1 MRSAVRSH
9 FVTFNSPLE
18 GVLPFMYTDSAP
30 SDANPSGNVT
40 TAMGYLLPT
49 PESATE
55 LPWRLPGG
63 ALADAATVM
72 AAWQT
77 VHDGPFNSSSGA
89 GPLTSIRL
97 DAAGIQ
103 AATDKAIDSSEAI
116 LRSQFP
122 TYDRLNAY
130 AQLALWSMRWALG
143 PAFRTA
149 DGFTQF
155 GAAIDAGNFAAA
167 AAPTVYGATNP
178 AGQSLGHYQG
188 SGSAPRI
195 AANDQ
200 LWLWAQ
206 QVADVGGDPDLL
218 SVGWSKLSNGA
229 LQLTGGPGFFGRLP
243 MFPIVALVAGAGWVF
258 RDSWLPY
265 ARAGWHLIRKA
276 VTS

>member
-55 LPWRLPGG
+55 LPWKNPDGSP
-63 ALADAATVM
+63 ADAASVM
-72 AAWQT
+72 AAWQV

-103 AATDKAIDSSEAI
+103 AATNLAMARFEPT
-116 LRSQFP
+116 LREQFP
-122 TYDRLNAY
+122 TYDSLNAY
-130 AQLALWSMRWALG
+130 AQLAIWSMAWAMG
-143 PAFRTA
+143 AGFRVA
-149 DGFTQF
+149 DGFTHF

-178 AGQSLGHYQG
+178 AGQSLGHWVG
-188 SGSAPRI
+188 AGNAPRI
-195 AANDQ
+195 AATDQ

-206 QVADVGGDPDLL
+206 QVAEVGGDPDLL
-218 SVGWSKLSNGA
+218 SIGWSKLSNGA

-265 ARAGWHLIRKA
+265 ARAGWHIIRKA